1 MKQPISPLD
10 PTVLKAYN
18 MGVSAGI
25 KRNKEQM
32 VEEFAKLLSNLD
44 TVPGIGEKTALKIAE
59 YFMQQFE
66 SVKEEIS

>member
-1 MKQPISPLD
+1 MTISPLD

-18 MGVSAGI
+18 MGVAAGI
-25 KRNKEQM
+25 KRNKEQ
-32 VEEFAKLLSNLD
+32 VAEDFAKLLSNLD

-66 SVKEEIS
+66 GENEK

>member
-1 MKQPISPLD
+1 MTISPLD

-18 MGVSAGI
+18 MGVAAGI
-25 KRNKEQM
+25 KRNKEQ
-32 VEEFAKLLSNLD
+32 VAEDFAKLLINLD

-66 SVKEEIS
+66 GENEK